1 MTENFVT
8 VFDSLYLPN
17 GIALHTSMERNI
29 SNYMLWIICVDDE
42 AYEALTELALPHT
55 RLLSLKLIET
65 PKLCEIKLTR
75 TKGEYCWTLTPFAPR
90 FVFEADK
97 SINRVTYIDADIWFL
112 SSPTAIF
119 LELEKSGKSVLI
131 TDHAYAPEY
140 DQSRS
145 SGQFCVQ
152 FMTFMRMEGES
163 VRKWWEDR
171 CIEWCFN
178 RIEDGKFGD
187 QRYLDKWPKQFPNIV
202 HILQDKELT
211 LAPWNASRFPFGNA
225 VFYHFHGLRITSK
238 NLVNTGNY
246 RLPRPVLKYVYEP
259 YLKDLKKSIET
270 LLSIGFELK
279 PQAKPLGIIRKM
291 YITFYKIYEII
302 GSHLCYELKINRHE
316 DYI

>member
-1 MTENFVT
+1 MKENFVT
-8 VFDSLYLPN
+8 VFDSLFLPN
-17 GIALHTSMERNI
+17 GIALHTSMERTI
-29 SNYMLWIICVDDE
+29 SNYILWIICVDDQT
-42 AYEALTELALPHT
+42 YEALTELALPNT
-55 RLLSLKLIET
+55 RLLFLKLIET

-97 SINRVTYIDADIWFL
+97 SVNRVTYIDADLWFL
-112 SSPTAIF
+112 SSPAAIF

-152 FMTFMRMEGES
+152 FMTFMRLEGES

-178 RIEDGKFGD
+178 RFEDGKFGD
-187 QRYLDKWPKQFPNIV
+187 QRYLDKWPQQFPNIV
-202 HILQDKELT
+202 HILQDKELA
-211 LAPWNASRFPFGNA
+211 LAPWNASRFPLGNA

-238 NLVNTGNY
+238 NTVNTGEY
-246 RLPRPVLKYVYEP
+246 TLPRTVLKYVYEP

-270 LLSIGFELK
+270 LSSIGIELK
-279 PQAKPLGIIRKM
+279 PQAKPLGVIRK
-291 YITFYKIYEII
+291 IHISFSKIYNII
-302 GSHLCYELKINRHE
+302 ISLLCYELKINRSK
-316 DYI
+316 D

>member
-17 GIALHTSMERNI
+17 GLALHTSMERNI
-29 SNYMLWIICVDDE
+29 SNYILWIICVDDQT
-42 AYEALTELALPHT
+42 YEALTELALPNT
-55 RLLSLKLIET
+55 RLLYLKLIET
-65 PKLCEIKLTR
+65 PKLCEVKLTR

-90 FVFEADK
+90 FVFEADE
-97 SINRVTYIDADIWFL
+97 SINRVTYIDADLWFL

-140 DQSRS
+140 DQSRT

-152 FMTFMRMEGES
+152 FMTFRRLEGES

-178 RIEDGKFGD
+178 RIEDGKLGD
-187 QRYLDKWPKQFPNIV
+187 QRYLDKWPQQFPDIV
-202 HILQDKELT
+202 HILQDKELA

-238 NLVNTGNY
+238 NLVNTGDY
-246 RLPRPVLKYVYEP
+246 TLPRPVLKYIYEP
-259 YLKDLKKSIET
+259 YLNDLKKSIDA
-270 LLSIGFELK
+270 LASIGIELK
-279 PQAKPLGIIRKM
+279 PQAKPLGIKRII
-291 YITFYKIYEII
+291 YITFFKIYKFIS
-302 GSHLCYELKINRHE
+302 SHLCYELKINRLE
-316 DYI
+316 D